1 MSDSSDLGR
10 LDRPWHLWV
19 VGVLAVLWN
28 AMGAF
33 DYVMT
38 QTRNEAYMSQF
49 TPEQL
54 EYFYGFPVW
63 LDAFWAVAVWGGLLG
78 AVLLLARRR
87 VAVPVLLTSF
97 VAMIVTSIHNFLLT
111 DGLDVMGGAGVAF
124 SGVIFVVALAL
135 WLYARSLAGRGVLA

>member
-1 MSDSSDLGR
+1 
-10 LDRPWHLWV
+10 
-19 VGVLAVLWN
+19 
-28 AMGAF
+28 MGAF